1 MDSLVEAYQQTRN
14 ANYLATCGYTLAIA
28 DFIHTFSEEVRLMWP
43 IPLSSV
49 KVLFFVARY
58 YTLLHLGLS
67 AMYHLRSGLTP
78 GECTRAFV
86 QLFISS
92 SMAVLSAEVILYMR
106 VYALS
111 GMNKRLMAYLAIQ
124 YLILHGFALRFTT
137 KILVSVRFEPSPIPN
152 LPCIP
157 IYIDRSAAGIVF
169 CLSLASTIAIMA
181 IMVYISR
188 RQYRDFESSLIS
200 LFFRDGVLYFICL
213 STLTCAN
220 IVSSNVAPPPYKF
233 ITLEPQVLSHSI
245 LATRMLMHLRGW
257 AERDLTRGASH
268 RSVWDIELSMMCRD
282 PERTNP
288 LSTHSEV
295 PAGGRAEGT
304 DHRLD
309 NPGILEGRDDGGYG
323 IEKSRDCERSE

>member
-14 ANYLATCGYTLAIA
+14 ANIA

-67 AMYHLRSGLTP
+67 AMQGAPRHASHHLRSGLTP

-124 YLILHGFALRFTT
+124 YLVHLRLLTPSPLT
-137 KILVSVRFEPSPIPN
+137 VEPSPIPN

-257 AERDLTRGASH
+257 AERDLTMGASH
-268 RSVWDIELSMMCRD
+268 RSVWDIELSMMLRD

-295 PAGGRAEGT
+295 PAGGRAEGA
-304 DHRLD
+304 DRCLD

-323 IEKSRDCERSE
+323 IEKSRDREQSE